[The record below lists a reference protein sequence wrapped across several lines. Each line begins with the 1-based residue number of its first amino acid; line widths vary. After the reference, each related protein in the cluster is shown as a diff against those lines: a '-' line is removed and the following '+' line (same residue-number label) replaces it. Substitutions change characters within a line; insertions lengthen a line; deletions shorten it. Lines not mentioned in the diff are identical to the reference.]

1 MDFMAFGVA
10 IFLAMVLAAG
20 AWMLAAGW
28 DFVRTYR
35 IRVLHED
42 PRHVM
47 RSRWWL
53 VSFDSPLAR
62 WRDPRIVWTPAVDV
76 EVERARRRFLRR
88 YFVTLVVAVLAMGVP
103 FAVRALSGA
112 K

>member
-10 IFLAMVLAAG
+10 IFLAMVFAAG

-28 DFVRTYR
+28 DFVRAYR

-47 RSRWWL
+47 RSHWWL
-53 VSFDSPLAR
+53 VSFDSPHAP
-62 WRDPRIVWTPAVDV
+62 WRDPRIVWTPAKDV
-76 EVERARRRFLRR
+76 AVEQARRRFLRR
-88 YFVTLVVAVLAMGVP
+88 YFVTLAVAVFSMGVP
-103 FAVRALSGA
+103 FALRALSGA
-112 K
+112 N